1 MSKHWK
7 PGKKTVAL
15 NPAARPS
22 RIRRDPVPLN
32 GNGPTKPP
40 RPSNTRER
48 ELYFGIAGII
58 IFAAAIVAGIIGFS
72 IFTAVPDDPTAAAR
86 AAQFG
91 QCYNAQGPNCVLDGD
106 TFYVGAKQV
115 AIAGIEAPRIADAR
129 CPAERDRGVTAAVE
143 LAELL
148 NSGRV
153 TIGAATR
160 DPSGRAV
167 RKVEVKGRDVATTM
181 IDRSLAR
188 EAGSSP
194 SWCG

>member
-1 MSKHWK
+1 VSKHWK
-7 PGKKTVAL
+7 PDKKTVAL
-15 NPAARPS
+15 NPAAPPS

-32 GNGPTKPP
+32 GNFASKPK

-48 ELYFGIAGII
+48 ELYLGIAGIL
-58 IFAAAIVAGIIGFS
+58 IFAAAIAAAIIGFS
-72 IFTAVPDDPTAAAR
+72 TFTVIGDDPAADAR
-86 AAQFG
+86 AAQFD

-106 TFYVGAKQV
+106 TIYVGSKQV
-115 AIAGIEAPRIADAR
+115 EIAGIEAPSIADAR
-129 CPAERDRGVTAAVE
+129 CPVEHDRGVTAAVG

-181 IDRSLAR
+181 INQSLAR

>member
-1 MSKHWK
+1 VSKHWK
-7 PGKKTVAL
+7 PDKKTVAL
-15 NPAARPS
+15 NPVARPS
-22 RIRRDPVPLN
+22 RIRRDPVPIN
-32 GNGPTKPP
+32 GNVPAKPR

-48 ELYFGIAGII
+48 ELYFGIAGVLV
-58 IFAAAIVAGIIGFS
+58 FAAAIAAGIFGLS
-72 IFTAVPDDPTAAAR
+72 IFTVIRADPAADAR

-91 QCYNAQGPNCVLDGD
+91 QCYNAQGPNCVVDGD
-106 TFYVGAKQV
+106 TFYVAGTRV
-115 AIAGIEAPRIADAR
+115 EIAGIEAPGIADAR
-129 CPAERDRGVTAAVE
+129 CPAEHDRGVAAAVE

-153 TIGAATR
+153 TIGGATR

-167 RKVEVKGRDVATTM
+167 RTVEVKGRDLATIM

-194 SWCG
+194 SWC